1 MSTTHAASRPPP
13 AGTFP
18 RRRDDL
24 RVELVAGGHVLHEA
38 NDAADVHLLNET
50 AFALWQLCDGR
61 TSPEEMAAG
70 VSQLFGRSGAAALDD
85 VDRTLAELAQRGLI
99 AWAAGSDGR

>member
-1 MSTTHAASRPPP
+1 MTSHAPSRD
-13 AGTFP
+13 TSLP

-24 RVELVAGGHVLHEA
+24 QVELLTQGHALREA
-38 NDAADVHLLNET
+38 EGDEVHLLNET

-70 VSQLFGRSGAAALDD
+70 VCELFGAPPTAVLDD
-85 VDRTLAELAQRGLI
+85 VDRTLSELARRGLI
-99 AWAAGSDGR
+99 SWTAVKDQP